1 MKFRI
6 LSIDGG
12 GIWGIVAATMLHR
25 IEQLVGQPLHEY
37 FHLIAGTS
45 TGSIIAAGLSCGITP
60 EHIANIYY
68 EQGNRIFP
76 YPELYSLQRIPVI
89 FRYGPLGPKYA
100 PDGLQ
105 QVLREQLGN
114 RKLTDIGRLK
124 LLITAYDTLSR
135 HPVFFKSWRGR
146 FINTNLWEAC
156 LASAAAPT
164 YFPAHALTRTESGM
178 VAAAGPD
185 LIRFCENLD
194 TDRYNQMRLT
204 ITGGK
209 GCGQER
215 QIIDLKRIKK
225 IDTAFIDQPWQVIP
239 DSTSSYSITIDYSL
253 IDGGMGAN
261 NPTACA
267 IAEALNLGYSLA
279 EISVLSVGTG
289 SFTQPISLQQGQRW
303 GLLNWAGPISNVL
316 MDASSDINDY
326 IANQIS
332 KTGQYLRLQFRL
344 DRQATIHIS
353 DKIDDVSPENLAN
366 LRQVANDYINQAET
380 LDGLHEFINLA
391 RD

>member
-25 IEQLVGQPLHEY
+25 IEQLVSQPLHEY

-60 EHIANIYY
+60 EHIANIYC

-89 FRYGPLGPKYA
+89 FRYGLLGPKYA

-194 TDRYNQMRLT
+194 TDRYNQMRLK

-209 GCGQER
+209 GRGQER

-239 DSTSSYSITIDYSL
+239 DNTSSYSVTIDYSL

-261 NPTACA
+261 NPTACS

-344 DRQATIHIS
+344 DRQATIQIS
-353 DKIDDVSPENLAN
+353 PKIDDVSPENLAN

-380 LDGLHEFINLA
+380 LDRLHEFINLA